1 MQKPMPARLPAL
13 FNAIDARDAQAF
25 TSFLS
30 PDVEF
35 IFANAPALHGREQV
49 QAAIAGFFASL
60 ASLQHE
66 VSEFWQTGD
75 NLIMH
80 GKVTYTRLDGSQL
93 CVPFANI
100 FKLRGDLIGEYQI
113 FGDFSALTD

>member
-1 MQKPMPARLPAL
+1 MPSRLKPL
-13 FNAIDARDAQAF
+13 FEAIDARDAQAF
-25 TSFLS
+25 ASFLS

-49 QAAIAGFFASL
+49 ETAIAGFFASL
-60 ASLQHE
+60 ASLRHE
-66 VSEFWQTGD
+66 LSESWQTGD

-80 GKVTYTRLDGSQL
+80 GKVTYTRRNGSQL

-100 FKLRGDLIGEYQI
+100 FKLRSGLIGEYQI
-113 FGDFSALTD
+113 FGDFSALAD